1 MRDHVNRSIT
11 EIEWAKKNGES
22 SFSQFDQFN
31 ATLLSVGGTASAPPA
46 SFVEIPGGYHRE
58 MSTIPNA
65 TRVGPLGAGEIGIL
79 ATKEFLMTFRRC
91 FALAALLGALM
102 VGTNTARA
110 DFNYVATPT
119 PSPNTFGQSTI
130 TFLAGSNVT
139 PIATSGSF
147 VNIGF
152 TNDTSTKA
160 SPGDATTI
168 PFAIN
173 VAITNSITTGPGT
186 SATGTIT
193 VLGTLT
199 VGGNTS
205 NAITTW
211 TPTFNASSFSGTI
224 GGVTYTVSNLV
235 MNAPTPNGS
244 NSSIQGSI
252 GSFVAGV
259 PEPASLVMLG
269 SGLVGIVGV
278 GLCRRRLRGRPGARS
293 SPPSRE

>member
-110 DFNYVATPT
+110 DFNYSTATT
-119 PSPNTFGQSTI
+119 PSPATFGGSTV
-130 TFLAGSNVT
+130 TFIPGAGNSLSTAGTIVQIGSVMDT
-139 PIATSGSF
+139 STSGS
-147 VNIGF
+147 
-152 TNDTSTKA
+152 
-160 SPGDATTI
+160 PGDNTTI
-168 PFAIN
+168 AFTIK
-173 VAITNSITTGPGT
+173 VAITNSISTGPGT
-186 SATGTIT
+186 NATGTIT
-193 VLGTLT
+193 VLGSLT

-205 NAITTW
+205 NGLQTYNAVFTT
-211 TPTFNASSFSGTI
+211 PAAVLI
-224 GGVTYTVSNLV
+224 GGVSYSITNFNFS
-235 MNAPTPNGS
+235 APTVNGS
-244 NSSIQGSI
+244 NGAFSASVGST
-252 GSFVAGV
+252 VPGV
-259 PEPASLVMLG
+259 PEPASMVMLG

-278 GLCRRRLRGRPGARS
+278 GLCRRRLSGRSGARS
-293 SPPSRE
+293 SPPPRE